1 MSLELAGLHVA
12 GLDFAGLVLPV
23 VSVLALAAFARGMLG
38 FGNALIAMPLLA
50 LAVRVQIA
58 SPVVALANLTG
69 ILVILVG
76 CWRSV
81 DFGAAWRLILGCVI
95 GIPVGLY
102 FIKSANESLVRV
114 VLGVILIVFGLYYL
128 ISPRLPYLRGE
139 GTSYAFGLAS
149 GILGAAY
156 NSNGPPIVIYGA
168 LRRWPPESFR
178 ATLQGVFLPTNAMVI
193 VAHAVAGLTTPTV
206 LKLYGYS
213 LPFMV
218 GATLLGMYLGR
229 RIPTG
234 QFSRIVYGFLVVMG
248 VLLIVRA
255 F

>member
-1 MSLELAGLHVA
+1 L
-12 GLDFAGLVLPV
+12 LPV
-23 VSVLALAAFARGMLG
+23 AAALALSAFARGMLG

-69 ILVILVG
+69 ILVILAKN
-76 CWRSV
+76 WRSV
-81 DFGAAWRLILGCVI
+81 DFQAAWRLILGSLI
-95 GIPVGLY
+95 GIPIGLY
-102 FIKSANESLVRV
+102 FIKNANESLVHII
-114 VLGVILIVFGLYYL
+114 LGVLLIAFGLYYL

-149 GILGAAY
+149 GILGGAY

-178 ATLQGVFLPTNAMVI
+178 ATLQGVFLPTNLMIIAG
-193 VAHAVAGLTTPTV
+193 HALAGLTTPTV
-206 LKLYGYS
+206 LKLYGFS
-213 LPFMV
+213 APLMV
-218 GATLLGMYLGR
+218 GAALLGIRMGKH
-229 RIPTG
+229 IPKG
-234 QFSRIVYGFLVVMG
+234 QFNRIVYGFLVVMG

-255 F
+255 